1 MTKKYVIKYAKRIKQ
16 TYFVRYDYFNLHEI
30 IATKKHHIKVATY
43 TPLQYI
49 FDPITKGY
57 LLKYHKKPL
66 PILSMEFDKSILAQS
81 DVITLK
87 SFDFDKN
94 VKVYYKDYANL
105 ENIHAEYV

>member
-1 MTKKYVIKYAKRIKQ
+1 MTKKSEMKYAKRIKQ
-16 TYFVRYDYFNLHEI
+16 TYFVRHDHFNLHVI
-30 IATKKHHIKVATY
+30 IATKKQLIKVATY
-43 TPLQYI
+43 TPSQYI

-57 LLKYHKKPL
+57 LLKYRKKPV
-66 PILSMEFDKSILAQS
+66 PILSMEFAESILAQS

-87 SFDFDKN
+87 SFNFDKH